1 MPGKTKDAVSVRLDR
16 ENREELDRL
25 AMHLARDRSY
35 LVNEAVGSYLARM
48 RWEEE
53 HVRESLR
60 QESGKVRHRGAG
72 RGRLPGVRQP
82 AEGMRV
88 RYTPIAVADLHALA
102 SYALKHLDEGAVEV
116 LVETLREAIEVLIV
130 HFPTWAGSAG

>member
-1 MPGKTKDAVSVRLDR
+1 
-16 ENREELDRL
+16 
-25 AMHLARDRSY
+25 MHLARDRSY

-53 HVRESLR
+53 HVKESLR
-60 QESGKVRHRGAG
+60 RAKAGKFSTRRRSRPPTRRSAT
-72 RGRLPGVRQP
+72 R
-82 AEGMRV
+82 EGMRV

-102 SYALKHLDEGAVEV
+102 SYAPKHLDEGAVEV